1 MLLIFNEIIEI
12 NCFGFE
18 KNTKKNIA
26 KRARME
32 SNDLLVLDNKLIK
45 DKEEVDNEENELDA
59 TELDEEKKPEE

>member
-1 MLLIFNEIIEI
+1 MSLIFNEIIEI

-32 SNDLLVLDNKLIK
+32 SNDLLVLDIQLIK
-45 DKEEVDNEENELDA
+45 DKEQVDLEENDLDSNELI
-59 TELDEEKKPEE
+59 EIKKPE